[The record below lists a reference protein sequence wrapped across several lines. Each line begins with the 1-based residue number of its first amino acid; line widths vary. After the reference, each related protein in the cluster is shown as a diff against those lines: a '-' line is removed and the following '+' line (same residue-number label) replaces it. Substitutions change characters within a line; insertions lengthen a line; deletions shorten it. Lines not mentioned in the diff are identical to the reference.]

1 MMLKSLPLLSA
12 LSDDQFAALLPST
25 QRRTYLARSLILRSG
40 ENAEG
45 LYLILSGHV
54 RVLIDS
60 GDSREFIV
68 EVLGPNQFFG
78 EMGLLDGGPCCV
90 TVESQERC
98 EILYMPRKRLLE
110 CLQQNA
116 NAAMLVLRSTLERLT
131 DAHRKIEGL
140 AMMTVYGRVARVL
153 LENGQETNC
162 EWRVELGTEQIAAM
176 VGASREMVSR
186 VLKEMSETGTIRRDK
201 RKLIVLDR
209 SAVAAGERRTV
220 GGVKSAN
227 GMRSCYG

>member
-1 MMLKSLPLLSA
+1 
-12 LSDDQFAALLPST
+12 
-25 QRRTYLARSLILRSG
+25 
-40 ENAEG
+40 
-45 LYLILSGHV
+45 
-54 RVLIDS
+54 
-60 GDSREFIV
+60 
-68 EVLGPNQFFG
+68 
-78 EMGLLDGGPCCV
+78 
-90 TVESQERC
+90 
-98 EILYMPRKRLLE
+98 
-110 CLQQNA
+110 
-116 NAAMLVLRSTLERLT
+116 MLVLRSTLERLT

-153 LENGQETNC
+153 LENGHETNC